1 MTRHGS
7 SSGWAD
13 QAAGRHCVR
22 GVARRALVAIALV
35 VALYL
40 VVRGIAEVF
49 VVDFDDPASYRSDW
63 GGPSLIGVLA
73 VHSGPG
79 LVIAVAG
86 VLWLV
91 RHRRRRSRARPNGA
105 PRLRSEQ

>member
-7 SSGWAD
+7 SSVWTD
-13 QAAGRHCVR
+13 QAAGRHGVR
-22 GVARRALVAIALV
+22 VIARRVLIAIAVV

-40 VVRGIAEVF
+40 VVRGVAELF

-73 VHSGPG
+73 VHSAPG
-79 LVIAVAG
+79 LVIAVA
-86 VLWLV
+86 VALWLV
-91 RHRRRRSRARPNGA
+91 RHHRRRSRAQPNGA
-105 PRLRSEQ
+105 PRRRGDL